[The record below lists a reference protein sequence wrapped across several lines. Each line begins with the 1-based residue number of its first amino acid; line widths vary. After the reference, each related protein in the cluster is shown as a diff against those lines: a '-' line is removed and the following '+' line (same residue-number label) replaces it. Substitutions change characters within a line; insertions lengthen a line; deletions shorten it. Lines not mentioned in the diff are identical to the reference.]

1 MRTCSPD
8 VSWDGIA
15 ARRCNCPSKCFC
27 KFDPEDLAE
36 VAWRKFVS
44 GESTLDLM
52 RVASNS
58 HERDVVC
65 IVSML
70 DVGEEMA
77 DCLMSQDDVEPTCD
91 VLRCRESLRRSLAKC
106 MRDRGMNDKSVCFSP
121 ITLRDSELVRV

>member
-1 MRTCSPD
+1 MRICRPELSRD
-8 VSWDGIA
+8 CIA

-27 KFDPEDLAE
+27 KFDPEELVE
-36 VAWRKFVS
+36 VAWRKFVL

-52 RVASNS
+52 RDASGS
-58 HERDVVC
+58 HERDIVC

-70 DVGEEMA
+70 DVSEEMA
-77 DCLMSQDDVEPTCD
+77 DCLVSKEGVEATCD

-121 ITLRDSELVRV
+121 ITLRDPELARV